1 MSATFPR
8 AIARFGEAA
17 LEHDGIGRNRPIAE
31 SCSRSLELG
40 RVAGGKPVSTLPQ
53 PALEGRAERPRRSP
67 PAPPSARIVR
77 PPRRVVVRFWLPV
90 TALFWL
96 LAPFPLLLAPLAYL
110 APAPFRPQNPY
121 AAVLAVGRVLT
132 SLGGTVV
139 DVDTPDALVRIRL
152 F

>member
-8 AIARFGEAA
+8 AVARFGEAA
-17 LEHDGIGRNRPIAE
+17 LEHDGIGRNRPISE
-31 SCSRSLELG
+31 SCSRVLELE
-40 RVAGGKPVSTLPQ
+40 RVAGGKPVSTFPQ
-53 PALEGRAERPRRSP
+53 PALEGRAER
-67 PAPPSARIVR
+67 
-77 PPRRVVVRFWLPV
+77 PRRVVVRFWLPV

-96 LAPFPLLLAPLAYL
+96 LAPLPLLLAPLAYL

-121 AAVLAVGRVLT
+121 AAVLAVGRVLI

-139 DVDTPDALVRIRL
+139 DVDCPDALVRIRL

>member
-8 AIARFGEAA
+8 AVARFGEAA
-17 LEHDGIGRNRPIAE
+17 LD
-31 SCSRSLELG
+31 
-40 RVAGGKPVSTLPQ
+40 
-53 PALEGRAERPRRSP
+53 GRAERPRPS
-67 PAPPSARIVR
+67 PAPLPSVR
-77 PPRRVVVRFWLPV
+77 TAPPRRRVIMRLWLPA

-110 APAPFRPQNPY
+110 APAPFRPKNPY

-132 SLGGTVV
+132 SLGGTIV